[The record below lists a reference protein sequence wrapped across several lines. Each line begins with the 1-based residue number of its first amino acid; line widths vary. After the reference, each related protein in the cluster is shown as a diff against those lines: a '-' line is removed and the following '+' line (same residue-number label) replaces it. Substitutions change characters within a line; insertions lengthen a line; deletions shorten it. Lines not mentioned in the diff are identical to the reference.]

1 MPIITTIWSKTKK
14 LHVPQIGWNRLEK
27 KWVDHLRGSQRSRF
41 LLNSWQSLW
50 AQGAV
55 HIPAVTA
62 AVLSPPSLPPLPPQ
76 YALKRLKVMCE
87 EALCNS
93 LSVENVADTL
103 ILADL
108 HSAEQLKAQA
118 IDFINRQVSKVGGK
132 KTPVINFCCHFC
144 LPALNAY
151 LFISVP

>member
-1 MPIITTIWSKTKK
+1 MKQPLTT
-14 LHVPQIGWNRLEK
+14 
-27 KWVDHLRGSQRSRF
+27 
-41 LLNSWQSLW
+41 
-50 AQGAV
+50 
-55 HIPAVTA
+55 
-62 AVLSPPSLPPLPPQ
+62 AVLCAPPPPNPPLPQ

-118 IDFINRQVSKVGGK
+118 IDFINRQVSRKGGKK
-132 KTPVINFCCHFC
+132 KTPVINSCCHFC

-151 LFISVP
+151 LFISLP